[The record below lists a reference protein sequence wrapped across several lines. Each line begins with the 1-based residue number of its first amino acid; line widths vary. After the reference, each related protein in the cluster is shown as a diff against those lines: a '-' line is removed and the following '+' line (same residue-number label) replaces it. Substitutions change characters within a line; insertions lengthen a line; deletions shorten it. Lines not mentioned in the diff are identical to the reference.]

1 MIDVKSPVSKIQA
14 FDYNGKNALFFASAD
29 GWVRGIDEN
38 GVSLFAAQHSE
49 VALENLLPPFVTDFD
64 FDGYAEVIHPH
75 EQTVSIYGLAAGDL
89 DLASPEQAMISEEI
103 VGFVDQNN
111 GNGSVLLHSGEKAY
125 FFSKLDLENFSN
137 LRPTYQKVEAQSNH
151 HDWMTVNVDGNTVKD
166 LVYINNDYVGVNFF
180 GEYSAKSWQ
189 FKNQF
194 SFIGYDQPST
204 PLIIKD
210 VDGDDQLEI
219 IVGTSPVGHYIE
231 GRIYVLDANTGKVE
245 HILGAESDLLG
256 DNIWFGEI
264 WGENY
269 LSYVSGDSMTIIE
282 ASYFNLSRENCGD

>member
-1 MIDVKSPVSKIQA
+1 MKA
-14 FDYNGKNALFFASAD
+14 F
-29 GWVRGIDEN
+29 
-38 GVSLFAAQHSE
+38 
-49 VALENLLPPFVTDFD
+49 
-64 FDGYAEVIHPH
+64 
-75 EQTVSIYGLAAGDL
+75 
-89 DLASPEQAMISEEI
+89 
-103 VGFVDQNN
+103 
-111 GNGSVLLHSGEKAY
+111 
-125 FFSKLDLENFSN
+125 
-137 LRPTYQKVEAQSNH
+137 
-151 HDWMTVNVDGNTVKD
+151 
-166 LVYINNDYVGVNFF
+166 
-180 GEYSAKSWQ
+180 Q